1 MNSLKTSQKYR
12 EILLGDISLCIGFMD
27 EYI

>member
-12 EILLGDISLCIGFMD
+12 EILLEDISLCIGFMD

>member
-1 MNSLKTSQKYR
+1 MNSLKIFQKYR
-12 EILLGDISLCIGFMD
+12 EILLEDISLCIGFMD